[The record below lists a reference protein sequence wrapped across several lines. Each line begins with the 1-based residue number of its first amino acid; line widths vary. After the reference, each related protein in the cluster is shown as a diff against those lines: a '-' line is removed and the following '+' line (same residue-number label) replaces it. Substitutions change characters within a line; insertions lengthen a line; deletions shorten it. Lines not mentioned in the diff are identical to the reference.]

1 MELMVFQITDLN
13 SYKTKK
19 RLMKGIYLFVL
30 LQVFLLSCKGQN
42 EKSIEKPNILFIAI
56 DDLRPELGAYGSE
69 VAITPNMDALAAEGL
84 LFNNAYCQEAICS
97 PSRAS
102 VMTGARPETIKVI
115 ENFSYFRDL
124 NPDIVTL
131 PQHLQTAGYE
141 TVYTG
146 KIFHPGYTDE
156 ELSWSRKAYSGP
168 KVEEMPDRVRG
179 YVLAE
184 NQEIFRK
191 NRAEVIAK
199 YGENAPRNGL
209 GKGPAYEF
217 ADAPDNSYED
227 GHNTELAIETMKEMA
242 QNDKPFFLGLGFL
255 KPHLE
260 WIAPK
265 KYWDMYEDVDLQ
277 LTDQHEGPVNG
288 AAMGLHASFELRAR
302 ADIPNYGD
310 IKEEQAKNLKR
321 AYLAT
326 VSYVDAQ
333 IGKMLK
339 ALEEEGLRDN
349 TIIMLWS
356 DHGWHL
362 GDMGIWG
369 KATNYEIAT
378 RVPLIVSTPNMPDAV
393 RGNKTNALVE
403 LVDMYPTLCELAGVS
418 IPESVEGQS
427 FKPLLTNP
435 NMEWKTAA
443 FTQFPSPALREW
455 AANPLSKG
463 MRETSFGPLLEEVE
477 DRIKKQQGDKWNR
490 DLFENRLMGYSMRT
504 SQYRFTVWKDYTDTK
519 AKPIFFELYDHK
531 NDPTETVN
539 IANENPKIV
548 EELLVQFNK
557 GWQGNMAKLN

>member
-1 MELMVFQITDLN
+1 
-13 SYKTKK
+13 
-19 RLMKGIYLFVL
+19 MKGIYLFVL
-30 LQVFLLSCKGQN
+30 LQVFLFSCKGQN

-131 PQHLQTAGYE
+131 PQHLQSVGYE
-141 TVYTG
+141 TVYAG

-168 KVEEMPDRVRG
+168 KVEEMPERVRG

-310 IKEEQAKNLKR
+310 IEEEQAKNLKR

-393 RGNKTNALVE
+393 RGSKTNALVE

-519 AKPIFFELYDHK
+519 AKPIFFELYDHQS
-531 NDPTETVN
+531 DPKETVN
-539 IANENPKIV
+539 IANDNPNLV
-548 EELLVQFNK
+548 AQLLVQFNK
-557 GWQGNMAKLN
+557 GWMGNMAEFN

>member
-1 MELMVFQITDLN
+1 MNHKYML
-13 SYKTKK
+13 SKK
-19 RLMKGIYLFVL
+19 IVL
-30 LQVFLLSCKGQN
+30 LLSLVFVSITGCKSQN
-42 EKSIEKPNILFIAI
+42 EKPSEEPTKKPNILFIAI

-69 VAITPNMDALAAEGL
+69 IAITPNMDALAANGL

-115 ENFSYFRDL
+115 ENFTYFRDV

-131 PQHLQTAGYE
+131 PQHLITKGYE
-141 TVYTG
+141 ATYTG

-168 KVEEMPDRVRG
+168 DVPPMPERIRG
-179 YVLAE
+179 YVLPE
-184 NQEIFRK
+184 NQEMFKK
-191 NRAEVIAK
+191 NQAEVIAK
-199 YGENAPRNGL
+199 YGKNAPRNGL

-217 ADAPDNSYED
+217 ADAPDNTYED
-227 GHNTELAIETMKEMA
+227 GHNTDLAIATMKEMA
-242 QNDKPFFLGLGFL
+242 QNDKPFFLGLGFK

-265 KYWDMYEDVDLQ
+265 KYWDMYEGKDLQ
-277 LTDQHEGPVNG
+277 MTNQHEGPKNG

-310 IKEEQAKNLKR
+310 IEAEQAKKLKR

-333 IGKMLK
+333 VGKMLA
-339 ALEEEGLRDN
+339 ALDEAGLREN
-349 TIIMLWS
+349 TIVMLWS

-378 RVPLIVSTPNMPDAV
+378 RVPLIVSTPNMPTNV
-393 RGNKTNALVE
+393 RGTKTNALVE
-403 LVDMYPTLCELAGVS
+403 LVDMYPTLCDLAGVEA
-418 IPESVEGQS
+418 PDHLEGQS
-427 FKPLLTNP
+427 FKPLLSDP
-435 NMEWKTAA
+435 NRKWKAAA
-443 FTQFPSPALREW
+443 FTQFPNPALREW

-463 MRETSFGPLLEEVE
+463 MRETSFGPLIEDVE
-477 DRIKKQQGDKWNR
+477 KRIKAQQGDKWDRN
-490 DLFENRLMGYSMRT
+490 LFENRLMGYSMRT
-504 SQYRFTVWKDYTDTK
+504 ADYRFTVWKDYTNPE
-519 AKPIFFELYDHK
+519 AKPLFFELYDHK
-531 NDPTETVN
+531 TDPTETVN
-539 IANENPKIV
+539 IADDNPEIV
-548 EELLVQFNK
+548 AKLLAQFDK
-557 GWQGNMAKLN
+557 GWKGNVAP

>member
-1 MELMVFQITDLN
+1 MKRTIIFILLN
-13 SYKTKK
+13 I
-19 RLMKGIYLFVL
+19 LLF
-30 LQVFLLSCKGQN
+30 SCKAQID
-42 EKSIEKPNILFIAI
+42 KSIDTSKNKPNILFIAI

-69 VAITPNMDALAAEGL
+69 IAITPNMDALAANGL

-102 VMTGARPETIKVI
+102 VMTGSRPETIKVI

-124 NPDIVTL
+124 NPDIITL
-131 PQHLQTAGYE
+131 PQHLKTEGYE
-141 TVYTG
+141 TVYAG

-168 KVEEMPDRVRG
+168 NVAEMPNRVRG

-184 NQEIFRK
+184 NQEIFKK
-191 NRAEVIAK
+191 NRDEVIEK

-217 ADAPDNSYED
+217 ADAPDNTYED

-242 QNDKPFFLGLGFL
+242 KNDKPFFLGLGFL

-265 KYWDMYEDVDLQ
+265 KYWDLYEGKDLQ
-277 LTDQHEGPVNG
+277 MTDQHKGPING

-310 IKEEQAKNLKR
+310 IDEEQAKNLKR

-333 IGKMLK
+333 IGKMLQ
-339 ALEEEGLRDN
+339 ALDEEGLRDN

-378 RVPLIVSTPNMPDAV
+378 RVPLIVSTPNMSEAV
-393 RGNKTNALVE
+393 RGSKTNALVE
-403 LVDMYPTLCELAGVS
+403 LVDMYPTLCDLAGVS
-418 IPESVEGQS
+418 IPESLEGQS
-427 FKPLLTNP
+427 FKPLLTDP
-435 NMEWKTAA
+435 NRKWKDAA

-477 DRIKKQQGDKWNR
+477 EKIIDQQGDKWDR

-504 SQYRFTVWKDYTDTK
+504 ANYRFTVWKDYTDPE
-519 AKPIFFELYDHK
+519 ADPLFFELYDHK

-539 IANENPKIV
+539 IAKDNPKV
-548 EELLVQFNK
+548 VKELLVQFNK
-557 GWQGNMAKLN
+557 GWRGNMAILN

>member
-1 MELMVFQITDLN
+1 MKRINILILLN
-13 SYKTKK
+13 
-19 RLMKGIYLFVL
+19 IFLF
-30 LQVFLLSCKGQN
+30 SCKAQ
-42 EKSIEKPNILFIAI
+42 IENLSVEPVKKPNILFIAI
-56 DDLRPELGAYGSE
+56 DDLRPEIGAYGSE

-131 PQHLQTAGYE
+131 PQHLQSVGYE
-141 TVYTG
+141 TVYAG

-168 KVEEMPDRVRG
+168 KVEEMPERVRG

-310 IKEEQAKNLKR
+310 IEDEQAKNLKR

-333 IGKMLK
+333 IGKMLN
-339 ALEEEGLRDN
+339 ALEEEGLKDN
-349 TIIMLWS
+349 TIVMLWS

-378 RVPLIVSTPNMPDAV
+378 RVPLIVSTPNMPGAI
-393 RGNKTNALVE
+393 RGSKTNALVE
-403 LVDMYPTLCELAGVS
+403 LVDMYPTLCELAGLS
-418 IPESVEGQS
+418 IPERIEGQS

-463 MRETSFGPLLEEVE
+463 MRETSFGPLLKEVE
-477 DRIKKQQGDKWNR
+477 ERIKKQQGNKWNR

-504 SQYRFTVWKDYTDTK
+504 SQYRFTVWKDYTDQK
-519 AKPIFFELYDHK
+519 SKPVFFELYDHK
-531 NDPTETVN
+531 NDPTETMN

>member
-1 MELMVFQITDLN
+1 
-13 SYKTKK
+13 
-19 RLMKGIYLFVL
+19 MKEIYLFVL
-30 LQVFLLSCKGQN
+30 LQVFLLSCKSQN

-131 PQHLQTAGYE
+131 PQHLQSVGYE
-141 TVYTG
+141 TVYAG

-168 KVEEMPDRVRG
+168 KVEEMPERVRG

-277 LTDQHEGPVNG
+277 LTDQHDGPVNG

-310 IKEEQAKNLKR
+310 IEEEQAKNLKR

-393 RGNKTNALVE
+393 RGSKTNALVE

-519 AKPIFFELYDHK
+519 AKPIFFELYDHQS
-531 NDPTETVN
+531 DPKETVN
-539 IANENPKIV
+539 IANDNPNLV
-548 EELLVQFNK
+548 AQLLVQFNK
-557 GWQGNMAKLN
+557 GWMGNMAEFN

>member
-1 MELMVFQITDLN
+1 MVFQITDLN

-131 PQHLQTAGYE
+131 PQYLQTAGYE

-310 IKEEQAKNLKR
+310 IEEEQAKNLKR

-393 RGNKTNALVE
+393 RGSKTNALVE

-418 IPESVEGQS
+418 IPESVEGQG

>member
-1 MELMVFQITDLN
+1 MKRIT
-13 SYKTKK
+13 
-19 RLMKGIYLFVL
+19 FF
-30 LQVFLLSCKGQN
+30 FLLNMLLFSCKAQI
-42 EKSIEKPNILFIAI
+42 EKSSEDPVKKPNILFIAI
-56 DDLRPELGAYGSE
+56 DDLRPELGVYGSE
-69 VAITPNMDALAAEGL
+69 VAITPNMDALAAQGL

-131 PQHLQTAGYE
+131 PQHLRTEGYE
-141 TVYTG
+141 TVYAG

-168 KVEEMPDRVRG
+168 KVTAMPDRVRG
-179 YVLAE
+179 YVLPE
-184 NQEIFRK
+184 NQEMFKK

-217 ADAPDNSYED
+217 ADAPDNTYED

-242 QNDKPFFLGLGFL
+242 KNDKPFFLGLGFL

-265 KYWDMYEDVDLQ
+265 KYWDLYEGKDLQ
-277 LTDQHEGPVNG
+277 MTEQLYGPKDG

-302 ADIPNYGD
+302 ADIPNQGD
-310 IKEEQAKNLKR
+310 IDEEQAKNLKR

-333 IGKMLK
+333 IGKMLQ
-339 ALEEEGLRDN
+339 ALDDEGLRDN

-369 KATNYEIAT
+369 KATNYEIAA
-378 RVPLIVSTPNMPDAV
+378 RVPLIVSTPNMPQAV
-393 RGNKTNALVE
+393 RGTKTKALVE
-403 LVDMYPTLCELAGVS
+403 LVDMYPTLCDLAGVS
-418 IPESVEGQS
+418 IPMTLEGQS
-427 FKPLLTNP
+427 FKPLLTDP
-435 NMEWKTAA
+435 NRKWKDAA

-463 MRETSFGPLLEEVE
+463 MRETYFGPLLKDVEEK
-477 DRIKKQQGDKWNR
+477 IKEQQGDKWNR

-504 SQYRFTVWKDYTDTK
+504 AEYRFTVWKDYTNK
-519 AKPIFFELYDHK
+519 ESEPVFFELYDHK
-531 NDPTETVN
+531 NDPKEKVN
-539 IANENPKIV
+539 VANDNPEIV
-548 EELLVQFNK
+548 QELLVQFNK
-557 GWQGNMAKLN
+557 GWQGNKAK

>member
-1 MELMVFQITDLN
+1 M
-13 SYKTKK
+13 K
-19 RLMKGIYLFVL
+19 RIYLFIL
-30 LQVFLLSCKGQN
+30 LNMLLLSCKAQI
-42 EKSIEKPNILFIAI
+42 EKPSDDSVNKPNILFIAI

-69 VAITPNMDALAAEGL
+69 VAITPNMDALAAQGL

-131 PQHLQTAGYE
+131 PQHLRTEGYE
-141 TVYTG
+141 TVYAG

-168 KVEEMPDRVRG
+168 NVAAMPERVRG
-179 YVLAE
+179 YVLPE
-184 NQEIFRK
+184 NQEMFKK
-191 NRAEVIAK
+191 NRAEVVAK
-199 YGENAPRNGL
+199 YGKNAPRNGL

-217 ADAPDNSYED
+217 ADAPDNTYED
-227 GHNTELAIETMKEMA
+227 GHNTELAIETMKEMSK
-242 QNDKPFFLGLGFL
+242 NEKPFFLGLGFL

-265 KYWDMYEDVDLQ
+265 KYWDLYEGKDLQ
-277 LTDQHEGPVNG
+277 LTGQHEGPKNG

-310 IKEEQAKNLKR
+310 IDEEQAKNLKR

-378 RVPLIVSTPNMPDAV
+378 RVPLIVSTPNMPAAV
-393 RGNKTNALVE
+393 RGTKTDALVE
-403 LVDMYPTLCELAGVS
+403 LVDMYPTLCDLAGVS
-418 IPESVEGQS
+418 IPATLEGQS
-427 FKPLLTNP
+427 FKPLLSDP
-435 NMEWKTAA
+435 NRKWKEAA

-477 DRIKKQQGDKWNR
+477 EKIKLQQGDKWNR

-504 SQYRFTVWKDYTDTK
+504 ADYRFTLWKDYTDK
-519 AKPIFFELYDHK
+519 ESEPVFFELYDHK

-539 IANENPKIV
+539 IANEKPKIV
-548 EELLVQFNK
+548 QELLAQFNK
-557 GWQGNMAKLN
+557 GWQGNMAILN

>member
-1 MELMVFQITDLN
+1 
-13 SYKTKK
+13 
-19 RLMKGIYLFVL
+19 MKGIYLFVL

-168 KVEEMPDRVRG
+168 KVEEMPERVRG

-310 IKEEQAKNLKR
+310 IEEEQAKNLKR

-393 RGNKTNALVE
+393 RGSKTNALVE

>member
-1 MELMVFQITDLN
+1 MKRVTFFILLN
-13 SYKTKK
+13 I
-19 RLMKGIYLFVL
+19 LLF
-30 LQVFLLSCKGQN
+30 SCKAQV
-42 EKSIEKPNILFIAI
+42 EKSMVAPDKKPNILFIAI

-69 VAITPNMDALAAEGL
+69 VAITPNIDALAAQGL

-131 PQHLQTAGYE
+131 PQHLQTEGYE
-141 TVYTG
+141 TVYAG

-168 KVEEMPDRVRG
+168 KVAAMPERVRG
-179 YVLAE
+179 YVLPE
-184 NQEIFRK
+184 NQEIFK
-191 NRAEVIAK
+191 QNRAEVIAK
-199 YGENAPRNGL
+199 YGKNAPRNGL

-217 ADAPDNSYED
+217 ADAPDNTYED

-242 QNDKPFFLGLGFL
+242 QTGKPFFLGLGFL

-265 KYWDMYEDVDLQ
+265 KYWDLYEGKDLQ
-277 LTDQHEGPVNG
+277 MTDQHNGPKGG

-310 IKEEQAKNLKR
+310 IDEEQAINLKR

-339 ALEEEGLRDN
+339 ALDEAGLRDD

-378 RVPLIVSTPNMPDAV
+378 RVPLIVSTPDMPYDV
-393 RGNKTNALVE
+393 RGAKTNALVE
-403 LVDMYPTLCELAGVS
+403 LVDMYPTLCDLAGVS
-418 IPESVEGQS
+418 IPEALEGQS
-427 FKPLLTNP
+427 FKPLLNDP
-435 NMEWKTAA
+435 NRKWKKAA

-463 MRETSFGPLLEEVE
+463 MRETSFGPLLKEVE
-477 DRIKKQQGDKWNR
+477 EKIIDQQGDKWDR

-504 SQYRFTVWKDYTDTK
+504 ADYRFTVWKDYKDQESE
-519 AKPIFFELYDHK
+519 PVFFELYDHK

-539 IANENPKIV
+539 IANDNPKLV
-548 EELLVQFNK
+548 QELLDQFDK
-557 GWQGNMAKLN
+557 GWEGNKAK

>member
-1 MELMVFQITDLN
+1 MKRATIFICISIVLW
-13 SYKTKK
+13 SCKTKK
-19 RLMKGIYLFVL
+19 
-30 LQVFLLSCKGQN
+30 
-42 EKSIEKPNILFIAI
+42 EKSFDTVVNRPNILFIAI
-56 DDLRPELGAYGSE
+56 DDLRPEIGAYGSE
-69 VAITPNMDALAAEGL
+69 VAITPNINALAAEGL

-131 PQHLQTAGYE
+131 PQHLKMNGYE

-168 KVEEMPDRVRG
+168 DVAPMPNRIRG
-179 YVLAE
+179 YVLPE
-184 NQEIFRK
+184 NQEMFRK
-191 NRAEVIAK
+191 NQKEVIAK

-217 ADAPDNSYED
+217 ADAPDNTYAD

-242 QNDKPFFLGLGFL
+242 KNDKPFFLGLGFL

-265 KYWDMYEDVDLQ
+265 KYWDLYEGKDLHM
-277 LTDQHEGPVNG
+277 TDQHEGPKNG
-288 AAMGLHASFELRAR
+288 ATMGLHASFELRAR
-302 ADIPNYGD
+302 ADIPNYGSID
-310 IKEEQAKNLKR
+310 EVQAKNLKR

-333 IGKMLK
+333 IGKMLN
-339 ALEEEGLRDN
+339 ALEEAGLREN
-349 TIIMLWS
+349 TIVMLWS

-378 RVPLIVSTPNMPDAV
+378 RVPLIVTTPNMPATV
-393 RGNKTNALVE
+393 KGTKTDALVE
-403 LVDMYPTLCELAGVS
+403 LVDMYPTLCDLAEVAL
-418 IPESVEGQS
+418 PKHLEGQS

-435 NMEWKTAA
+435 NQEWKTAA
-443 FTQFPSPALREW
+443 FSQFPTPALREW
-455 AANPLSKG
+455 AANPLSTG
-463 MRETSFGPLLEEVE
+463 MRETSFGPLIQEVE
-477 DRIKKQQGDKWNR
+477 EKIKQQQGDAWNR

-504 SQYRFTVWKDYTDTK
+504 SKYRFTLWKDYT
-519 AKPIFFELYDHK
+519 KPQSKPVYFELYDHTI
-531 NDPTETVN
+531 DPNETIN
-539 IANENPKIV
+539 IASENSQIV
-548 EELLVQFNK
+548 QNLLTQFNK
-557 GWQGNMAKLN
+557 GWEGNKAK

>member
-1 MELMVFQITDLN
+1 
-13 SYKTKK
+13 
-19 RLMKGIYLFVL
+19 
-30 LQVFLLSCKGQN
+30 
-42 EKSIEKPNILFIAI
+42 
-56 DDLRPELGAYGSE
+56 
-69 VAITPNMDALAAEGL
+69 
-84 LFNNAYCQEAICS
+84 
-97 PSRAS
+97 
-102 VMTGARPETIKVI
+102 IKVI

-131 PQHLQTAGYE
+131 PQHLQSVGYE
-141 TVYTG
+141 TVYAG

-168 KVEEMPDRVRG
+168 KVEEMPERVRG

-217 ADAPDNSYED
+217 ADAPDNRYED

-277 LTDQHEGPVNG
+277 LTDQHDGPVNG

-310 IKEEQAKNLKR
+310 IEEEQAKNLKR

-393 RGNKTNALVE
+393 RGSKTNALVE
-403 LVDMYPTLCELAGVS
+403 LVDMYPTLCELAGES
-418 IPESVEGQS
+418 IPKSVEGQS

-490 DLFENRLMGYSMRT
+490 VLFENRLMGYSMRT

-519 AKPIFFELYDHK
+519 AKPIFFELYDHQS
-531 NDPTETVN
+531 DPKETVN
-539 IANENPKIV
+539 IANDNPNLV
-548 EELLVQFNK
+548 AQLLVQFNK
-557 GWQGNMAKLN
+557 GWMGNMAEFN